1 MNNKNNIISQL
12 NKLKISYFHQTDK
25 KWQIKSLITAIQNIE
40 KYNKEIISGTQLKEE
55 IKGIGQKICKY
66 IDEIIEYG
74 YILDLKNKEIEEK
87 SYNEFMEIVGV
98 GQSKSKEWIVK
109 GIKNIEQLKEEIKK
123 NNISIT
129 NNIEL
134 GLKYYNDLKI
144 RIPREEILILK
155 NSISKILKEINKN
168 IIFEICGSYRRNE
181 KDSGDIDFLI
191 SHKNYN
197 SSLKDYKKYNFLK
210 NILDKLKEK
219 NIIVDEMTKNANK
232 KFLGMCKI
240 PNYKTIRRIDIIFI
254 DYKSYYN
261 SLLYFTGNKYFN
273 LYLRNKCLENN
284 YSLNEY
290 YLTNLNNDEKIYL
303 ENEEQIFKI
312 LNINYLKPEERN
324 FLNNKK

>member
-1 MNNKNNIISQL
+1 MANKNNIIEQL
-12 NKLKISYFHQTDK
+12 NKLKISYFYEADK
-25 KWQIKSLITAIQNIE
+25 KWQIKSLQTAIQNIE
-40 KYNKEIISGTQLKEE
+40 KYNQPIISGNQLKEE

-74 YILDLKNKEIEEK
+74 YIFDLENKELQEN
-87 SYNEFMEIVGV
+87 SYKEFMEIIGV
-98 GQSKSKEWIVK
+98 GQAKAKEWITK
-109 GIKNIEQLKEEIKK
+109 GIKNIEELKEEIKK

-134 GLKYYNDLKI
+134 GLKYYDDLKI
-144 RIPREEILILK
+144 RIPREEINDLK
-155 NSISKILKEINKN
+155 KCFSKILNEINKD
-168 IIFEICGSYRRNE
+168 ILFEICGSYRRNE
-181 KDSGDIDFLI
+181 LDSGDIDFLI
-191 SHKNYN
+191 THKNYN

-210 NILDKLKEK
+210 NILDKLKEN
-219 NIIVDEMTKNANK
+219 NIIVDEMTKNASK

-240 PNYKTIRRIDIIFI
+240 PNYNTIRRIDIMFI

-312 LNINYLKPEERN
+312 LNINYLKPEERK